1 MLRLQLLRPSST
13 AGFMFFEG
21 RDTRFAWNRQKN
33 SSFVCFLLTRNTCQL
48 QVRPSGEFFDIF
60 SRVKSSVW
68 VHRERFCCQGWV
80 SAYFSIFL
88 HENPAKKGENP
99 HMRDFASESVR
110 FSLERCTNRAHCWIN
125 ICSARNGFC
134 CKRTTS
140 VDDMCPVLTPWW
152 TKQAEKSL
160 NVWKLNGVQ
169 QVTGGSSSCKI

>member
-1 MLRLQLLRPSST
+1 
-13 AGFMFFEG
+13 MFFEG
-21 RDTRFAWNRQKN
+21 RDTRFAWNRQKKLKFCLF
-33 SSFVCFLLTRNTCQL
+33 SIDTQHLSVTGSPFWGVFR
-48 QVRPSGEFFDIF
+48 FF
-60 SRVKSSVW
+60 SRIKWSVW
-68 VHRERFCCQGWV
+68 VIERDSAARGGWV
-80 SAYFSIFL
+80 PTLLYFSTR
-88 HENPAKKGENP
+88 NPQKIVKIR
-99 HMRDFASESVR
+99 MRDFASESVR